1 MNMAAMMNM
10 AMGNTEDEQEKVAI
24 PPPEPID
31 PRVREICRHFGID
44 DKICQKLNKAR
55 MQQLSGLFSFRP

>member
-10 AMGNTEDEQEKVAI
+10 AMGNTEDEMEKVAI

-44 DKICQKLNKAR
+44 DKICQKLNKAG
-55 MQQLSGLFSFRP
+55 MEQ